1 LQVRFDEFVEIAVE
15 DAIDVADFNF
25 RSMIFRE
32 AVRLENVRPDLA
44 APRDIELA
52 VFDGLRFGFLLLS
65 LELEEARPQNLH
77 ADFLVLVLRAFVLA
91 LNDDVRRDVRDAH
104 GGIRGIHV
112 LAALPRGSVRVDSQ
126 IFFFDHDLD
135 LVVDFRIH
143 GDRGK

>member
-1 LQVRFDEFVEIAVE
+1 MQVRFDKFVEVTVE

-32 AVRLENVRPDLA
+32 AVRLENVRPYLA

-52 VFDGLRFGFLLLS
+52 VFDGLRFGFLLLN

-91 LNDDVRRDVRDAH
+91 LNNDVRRDVRDAH

-112 LAALPRGSVRVDSQ
+112 LAALP
-126 IFFFDHDLD
+126 
-135 LVVDFRIH
+135 
-143 GDRGK
+143 